1 MTPNGE
7 KKLLEG
13 LEVISSRLANIEA
26 LLRRQSSAAQSAAPP
41 GGAQIPDIN
50 NKSEP
55 GPVPLRKEPVE

>member
-13 LEVISSRLANIEA
+13 LEVISNRLANIEA
-26 LLRRQSSAAQSAAPP
+26 LLRRQWSASQSAAPP

-55 GPVPLRKEPVE
+55 GPLPLRKEPVE